1 MSRARLVLT
10 ACLLLASPA
19 WAGSD
24 LESATEAD
32 KAKASTHYTQ
42 GMASFQAGD
51 TAAALAEFELSYQTV
66 KSPNSHLM
74 VGKALIDLG
83 RYVEAHQALTE
94 TIAEAE
100 RAEAMDPKYAQT
112 KQAAREE
119 LARVDAQVVKLK
131 LTVSGAQASA
141 SVRVNDAE
149 YGPDDLT
156 RPIVVAPGQL
166 ELTLIDGGENVAT
179 QTLEGRAGETLNLSL
194 SPKGEPAAPSA
205 ADLSPAPAPITA
217 EKRPFP
223 HRRTTAYVAGGIG
236 VAGALGFGLF
246 GVLNH
251 AKYSDVE
258 EQCAD
263 TLCSDDARA
272 DAERGHTYQTVANV
286 GLVVGVVGIGTAVA
300 LILTESDTTAAHRS
314 ATRVA
319 VGPGNIQLRGTF

>member
-1 MSRARLVLT
+1 MSCARLIVA
-10 ACLLLASPA
+10 ACLLFASPA
-19 WAGSD
+19 LAGSD

-83 RYVEAHQALTE
+83 RYVEAHRALIE
-94 TIAEAE
+94 TRDEAE
-100 RAEAMDPKYAQT
+100 KSEALDPKYAQT
-112 KQAAREE
+112 KQAAQEE
-119 LARVDAQVVKLK
+119 LTRLEAQLVKLK
-131 LTVSGAQASA
+131 LTLSGGQPSA
-141 SVRVNDAE
+141 SVRVNDTE
-149 YGPDDLT
+149 YGPSELLS
-156 RPIVVAPGQL
+156 PIVVAPGQL
-166 ELTLIDGGENVAT
+166 TLTLIDGGENVAS
-179 QTLEGRAGETLNLSL
+179 QTLEGRAGETLHLSL
-194 SPKGEPAAPSA
+194 APEPEPEAENARAVPVAS
-205 ADLSPAPAPITA
+205 A

-236 VAGALGFGLF
+236 VAGALSFGVFGL
-246 GVLNH
+246 LNH
-251 AKYSDVE
+251 MKYSDVE

-272 DAERGHTYQTVANV
+272 DAERGHTYQTIANV
-286 GLVVGVVGIGTAVA
+286 GLIVGVVGLGTAVA
-300 LILTESDTTAAHRS
+300 LVLTESDTAEARRS

-319 VGPGNIQLRGTF
+319 LGPGTIRLQGTF